1 MKLIFSILLLAL
13 PVLADDVVVT
23 RIVTRETWPE
33 KRVEFQEVYWTS
45 GTNSGVVSM
54 PSRATKAAQLQRVE
68 ADARAKGVKTPVA
81 RYP

>member
-1 MKLIFSILLLAL
+1 VKLSLSILLLAL
-13 PVLADDVVVT
+13 PVLADDVLVT

-54 PSRATKAAQLQRVE
+54 PSRASKTAQLNKVE
-68 ADARAKGVKTPVA
+68 QDARSKGVKNPVA